1 MGRKEGPVE
10 ASIVEGVR
18 ELKGYTR
25 KVVYQGRTGA
35 ADRWCFFPGG
45 RLLMLEAKS
54 AGKPLAPDQRA
65 ELKLMRS
72 LGFWVAKVDSR
83 EQVAQ
88 ALACSLTATFRAF
101 NEAFPLSEQRDG

>member
-10 ASIVEGVR
+10 VSIVEGVR

-25 KVVYQGRTGA
+25 KVVYQGRTGS

-72 LGFWVAKVDSR
+72 LGFWVAKVDSK
-83 EQVAQ
+83 EQVDI
-88 ALACSLTATFRAF
+88 ALALFHSETQRTF
-101 NEAFPLSEQRDG
+101 NGSFPL